1 MTIHLSDEQLNLLH
15 THKMRGSAFVEAL
28 HHVQDCDYCRNRMP
42 KRKAQ
47 EILNS
52 IFNEESAP
60 IYAKQQPALIPSF
73 WRLLTPLTVCALLL
87 LLGSAT
93 FLVIRNG
100 QKQENIAQIDNPE
113 SAETPI
119 ISQNTET
126 TEKSA
131 ELNQTQ
137 PIAGENSKNNKTQK
151 VKIEKEKLH
160 RLLTKTPQTVSSLH
174 ATNNL
179 EKLPKQILNAVVQ
192 NSKVRLVWTK
202 IKDAVHYEIA
212 IFDKTY
218 QEIARQ
224 TVSTNSFQL
233 EESVKK
239 GHKYFWKLIAYNAY
253 GEPILEEKI
262 SNIGTFQV
270 KNKQVQELGKSEK
283 NNADNLAILDFMIE
297 KGMLQE
303 AKSKLQILSSQN
315 PKNAQ
320 IKKLTKKVDNLIK

>member
-1 MTIHLSDEQLNLLH
+1 MTTHLSDEQLNLLH
-15 THKMRGSAFVEAL
+15 THKMRGKSFVEAL
-28 HHVQDCDYCRNRMP
+28 HHVQDCDHCRNRMP

-52 IFNEESAP
+52 IFIEESAP
-60 IYAKQQPALIPSF
+60 IYAKQPALIPSF
-73 WRLLTPLTVCALLL
+73 WRLLTPLTVGVLLL
-87 LLGSAT
+87 ILGGAT

-100 QKQENIAQIDNPE
+100 QKQESIAQTDNPI
-113 SAETPI
+113 SAEKPI
-119 ISQNTET
+119 INQNAET
-126 TEKSA
+126 TEKFA

-137 PIAGENSKNNKTQK
+137 PTVESTSKDKMPQK

-160 RLLTKTPQTVSSLH
+160 QLLTKTPQTVSSLH
-174 ATNNL
+174 AANDSR
-179 EKLPKQILNAVVQ
+179 KLPKHILNAVVQ
-192 NSKVRLVWTK
+192 NSKIRLVWAK

-239 GHKYFWKLIAYNAY
+239 EQKYFWKLIAYNAY
-253 GEPILEEKI
+253 GEPILEEKA

-270 KNKQVQELGKSEK
+270 KNKQVQELEKTEK
-283 NNADNLAILDFMIE
+283 NNADNLAVLNFMIE

-320 IKKLTKKVDNLIK
+320 IKRLTKKVDNLIK